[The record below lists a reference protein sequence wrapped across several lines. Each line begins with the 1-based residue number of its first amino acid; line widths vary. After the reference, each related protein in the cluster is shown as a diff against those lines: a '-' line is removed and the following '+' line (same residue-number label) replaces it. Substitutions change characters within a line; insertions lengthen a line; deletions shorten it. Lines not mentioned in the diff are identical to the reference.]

1 MHRGF
6 EAALVELVHGPALGA
21 GGVAALAARHALE
34 PDARAALEAELERWL
49 LYRKLVHGTL
59 KNALSLAIP
68 RTMAR
73 LGARFDASFDRFLAE
88 RGPRT
93 HYLRDVTNEFLDFVA
108 PLWRAEPDVAPWSL
122 DLARHEAL
130 EIVVASLGDPPAG
143 HALGELDIERGL
155 RFIEAARVV
164 RYDYAVH
171 RLPANE
177 DDRSAP
183 AHEPTALFVYR
194 DGEHDV
200 RYLELT
206 PLAADLLERL
216 LAGASLKAAL
226 LDSAA
231 RHAEDPAR
239 ALPSVAELLAD
250 LGARGALLGPAGDA
264 LASRATKLDHD
275 SMGRE
280 KGPP

>member
-1 MHRGF
+1 MLEG
-6 EAALVELVHGPALGA
+6 ALVELVHGPALGP
-21 GGVAALAARHALE
+21 GGLGALAERHGLDAE
-34 PDARAALEAELERWL
+34 ARAALEAELEHWL
-49 LYRKLVHGTL
+49 VYRTLVRNTL
-59 KNALSLAIP
+59 KNALALAVP

-73 LGARFDASFDRFLAE
+73 LGPVFDESFDRFLAE

-93 HYLRDVTNEFLDFVA
+93 HYLRDVTSELLDFVA
-108 PLWRAEPDVAPWSL
+108 PLWRADPRVPPWSL

-130 EIVVASLGDPPAG
+130 EIVVASLADPPAP
-143 HALGELDIERGL
+143 HALGELAVERGL

-171 RLPANE
+171 RLSADE
-177 DDRSAP
+177 SDRSAP
-183 AHEPTALFVYR
+183 ARATTTLFVYR

-206 PLAADLLERL
+206 PLAADLLDAL
-216 LAGASLKAAL
+216 LAGESLEAAL
-226 LDSAA
+226 LTACA
-231 RHAEDPAR
+231 RNAEQPAR

-250 LGARGALLGPAGDA
+250 LAARGALLGPAGDT
-264 LASRATKLDHD
+264 LAMRATKLDHA
-275 SMGRE
+275 SIGRE

>member
-1 MHRGF
+1 MHGAF
-6 EAALVELVHGPALGA
+6 EAALVELVHGPELGA
-21 GGVAALAARHALE
+21 GGVRTLAARHALDAE
-34 PDARAALEAELERWL
+34 ARAALEAELERWL
-49 LYRKLVHGTL
+49 VYRKLVRNTL

-73 LGARFDASFDRFLAE
+73 LGAVFDASFERFLAE

-93 HYLRDVTNEFLDFVA
+93 HYLRDVTVELLDFVA
-108 PLWRAEPDVAPWSL
+108 PLWREDARVPPWSL

-130 EIVVASLGDPPAG
+130 EIIVASLADPPVA
-143 HALGELDIERGL
+143 HELGELDVERGL

-171 RLPANE
+171 RLPAAE

-183 AHEPTALFVYR
+183 VREPTALFVYR

-216 LAGASLKAAL
+216 FTGASLKSAL
-226 LDSAA
+226 LESSA
-231 RHAEDPAR
+231 RHGEAPAR

-250 LGARGALLGPAGDA
+250 LAARGALLGPAGDP